1 MLGCGINMIWCH
13 FYSCLLSNWF
23 FSEKFTNCSNSFN
36 FEAKINFNTSRQ
48 NELKWRKTCTGL
60 KFDLMHFNGPQTKF
74 IRVSLYKHPVG
85 LVYCYDHNY
94 CILIVCTLHIT
105 VVWHDGNNS
114 APRHFLPIL
123 NSFSPSGVPR
133 TVPAEDR
140 KPMLHIRPDDKL
152 SQVGISKLKIAI
164 RPACNS

>member
-1 MLGCGINMIWCH
+1 MEDFNGI
-13 FYSCLLSNWF
+13 LL
-23 FSEKFTNCSNSFN
+23 KFKTI
-36 FEAKINFNTSRQ
+36 KINALPLVLVIKEQPYKGKNFVKKQ
-48 NELKWRKTCTGL
+48 N
-60 KFDLMHFNGPQTKF
+60 N
-74 IRVSLYKHPVG
+74 VG

-123 NSFSPSGVPR
+123 NSFSPSGAPR

>member
-1 MLGCGINMIWCH
+1 MEDFNGI
-13 FYSCLLSNWF
+13 LL
-23 FSEKFTNCSNSFN
+23 KFKTI
-36 FEAKINFNTSRQ
+36 KINALPLVLVIKGKNFSKKQ
-48 NELKWRKTCTGL
+48 N
-60 KFDLMHFNGPQTKF
+60 N
-74 IRVSLYKHPVG
+74 VG

-105 VVWHDGNNS
+105 VVCHDGNNS

-164 RPACNS
+164 RPACLSSY